1 MNKNFNSI
9 LSELDTIV
17 SERNKYS
24 VVDARAS
31 HVINSCINLFKMI
44 RENFSEEDAE
54 KLQKRFFLAIKT
66 ENEQKFKNTIKML
79 KESNDV

>member
-31 HVINSCINLFKMI
+31 HVISSCINLFKMI